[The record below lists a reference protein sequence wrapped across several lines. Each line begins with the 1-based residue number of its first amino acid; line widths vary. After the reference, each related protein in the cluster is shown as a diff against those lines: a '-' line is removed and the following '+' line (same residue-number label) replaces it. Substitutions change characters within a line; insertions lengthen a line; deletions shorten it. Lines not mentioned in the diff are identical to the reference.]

1 MSNKPKRDN
10 NRYTRARA
18 MYTTANAVGLAI
30 VGAAVAVFFTQQTLT
45 SIIGVAVFAS
55 FMIFTVFVASLKL
68 YQIEREQASED
79 GETQSQMLKDAV
91 KEGIQEGLRDIIA
104 ETIRAELAR
113 SNLEDEPNNSQSS
126 NDDADNDEL
135 QQKS

>member
-30 VGAAVAVFFTQQTLT
+30 VGAAVAVFFTQQTLA

-55 FMIFTVFVASLKL
+55 FMILTVFIASLKL

-79 GETQSQMLKDAV
+79 DEAQAQMLKDAV

-113 SNLEDEPNNSQSS
+113 SNLEDEAPEMQLPSDDTDHDTQQQS
-126 NDDADNDEL
+126 
-135 QQKS
+135 